1 MRAGL
6 AITLEMPIRVDLDL
20 LKALDS
26 SEMLDD
32 RKGKCY
38 LRLPEL
44 HEHGLLLDFF
54 GVCSSTNELKL

>member
-32 RKGKCY
+32 RKGI
-38 LRLPEL
+38 
-44 HEHGLLLDFF
+44 
-54 GVCSSTNELKL
+54 SSAT